1 MRVLYERDADAS
13 LIAARRVAVIGY
25 GAQGHAHALNLRD
38 SGVNVVVALHKA
50 ARRMADAER
59 DGFAPISVAEAAA
72 RCDIL
77 VMCAPDEVMPD
88 LYAAEIA
95 PHLRAGQTLMF
106 VHGFAYHY
114 GFIKPPADVNVVMVA
129 PKGPGKALREA
140 FTKGGGLPCIVAIA
154 NDTGGAEALAYSYA
168 AAIGC
173 GRAGMIPSTFKIE
186 TEGDLYGEQ
195 VVLCGGLTHLIRTA
209 WEVQVEAGTPP
220 ELAYFDCLHEVK
232 LLSDLIHERGIAGM
246 HLAISNTAEYGEY
259 VTGPRIVTDDTRAAM
274 RQALADI
281 QSGVYAKNFILE
293 NAAGAPEL
301 TSRRR
306 LNAESQIEQVGGK
319 LRAMMP
325 WIAANKLVDQSK
337 N

>member
-1 MRVLYERDADAS
+1 MRVLYERDADPA
-13 LIAARRVAVIGY
+13 LIKAKRVAVIGY

-38 SGVNVVVALHKA
+38 SGVAVVVALHAA

-59 DGFAPISVAEAAA
+59 DGFAPITVAEAAA
-72 RCDIL
+72 SCDLL

-95 PHLRAGQTLMF
+95 PHLKPRQTLMF

-140 FTKGGGLPCIVAIA
+140 FTKGGGLPCIVAVA
-154 NDTGGAEALAYSYA
+154 QDNGGGEALAYSYG

-173 GRAGMIPSTFKIE
+173 GRAGMIASSFKIE

-209 WEVQVEAGTPP
+209 WEVQVESGTPP

-246 HLAISNTAEYGEY
+246 HLAISNTAEWGEY
-259 VTGPRIVTDDTRAAM
+259 VTGPRIVDAHIKDAM
-274 RQALADI
+274 RAVMADV
-281 QSGVYAKNFILE
+281 QSGRFAQAWMAE
-293 NAAGAPEL
+293 HRAGAPNL
-301 TSRRR
+301 TKMRE
-306 LNAESQIEQVGGK
+306 AAAAHPIEAAGEKVRALLGG
-319 LRAMMP
+319 
-325 WIAANKLVDQSK
+325 
-337 N
+337 

>member
-1 MRVLYERDADAS
+1 MQVFYERDADLA
-13 LIAARRVAVIGY
+13 LIKAMRVAVIGY

-38 SGVNVVVALHKA
+38 SGVEVSVALQA
-50 ARRMADAER
+50 GARRAQQASE
-59 DGFAPISVAEAAA
+59 DGFALITVAEAARRA
-72 RCDIL
+72 DVL

-129 PKGPGKALREA
+129 PKGPGAALRAA
-140 FTKGGGLPCIVAIA
+140 FTKGGGLPAIVAVAIDA
-154 NDTGGAEALAYSYA
+154 GGAEALAYSYA

-173 GRAGMIPSTFKIE
+173 GRAGMIPSTFRIE

-195 VVLCGGLTHLIRTA
+195 VVLCGGLTHLIRAA

-259 VTGPRIVTDDTRAAM
+259 ITGPRIIDARVKDAM
-274 RQALADI
+274 RAVMADV
-281 QSGVYAKNFILE
+281 QSGKFAQDWMAEHRSGAPNLAKMRDAAARHPIE
-293 NAAGAPEL
+293 DAGARVRAL
-301 TSRRR
+301 
-306 LNAESQIEQVGGK
+306 LGK
-319 LRAMMP
+319 
-325 WIAANKLVDQSK
+325 S
-337 N
+337 

>member
-1 MRVLYERDADAS
+1 MQVFYERDADNS
-13 LIAARRVAVIGY
+13 LIRARKVAVIGY

-38 SGVNVVVALHKA
+38 SGVDVVVALHKS

-59 DGFAPISVAEAAA
+59 DGFAPIAVAEAAA
-72 RCDIL
+72 SCDVL

-114 GFIKPPADVNVVMVA
+114 GFITPPANVNVVMVA

-154 NDTGGAEALAYSYA
+154 NDTGGAEALAYSYG

-173 GRAGMIPSTFKIE
+173 GRAGMIASSFKIE
-186 TEGDLYGEQ
+186 TEGDLYCEQ

-259 VTGPRIVTDDTRAAM
+259 VTGPRIIDAHVKDAM
-274 RQALADI
+274 RAALADV
-281 QSGVYAKNFILE
+281 QSGKFAQQWMAEHRAGGPNLANMREAAAQHPIE
-293 NAAGAPEL
+293 AAGR
-301 TSRRR
+301 T
-306 LNAESQIEQVGGK
+306 V
-319 LRAMMP
+319 RAML
-325 WIAANKLVDQSK
+325 NK
-337 N
+337 

>member
-13 LIAARRVAVIGY
+13 LIRAKRVAVIGY

-38 SGVNVVVALHKA
+38 SGVDVSVALHAA
-50 ARRMADAER
+50 ARRAEQAR
-59 DGFAPISVAEAAA
+59 ADGFTPITVAQAAQTA
-72 RCDIL
+72 AVL

-114 GFIKPPADVNVVMVA
+114 GFIKPPANVNVVMVA
-129 PKGPGKALREA
+129 PKGPGTALRAA
-140 FTKGGGLPCIVAIA
+140 FTKGGGLPAIVAIA
-154 NDTGGAEALAYSYA
+154 QDTGGAEALAYSYG

-173 GRAGMIPSTFKIE
+173 GRAGMIPSSFKIE

-195 VVLCGGLTHLIRTA
+195 VVLCGGLSHLIRTA

-232 LLSDLIHERGIAGM
+232 LLSDLIHERGIDGM
-246 HLAISNTAEYGEY
+246 HRAISNTAEYGEY
-259 VTGPRIVTDDTRAAM
+259 VTGPRIIDAHVKDAM
-274 RQALADI
+274 RAVMSDV
-281 QSGVYAKNFILE
+281 QSGKFAQDWMAE
-293 NAAGAPEL
+293 HRSGAPNL
-301 TSRRR
+301 
-306 LNAESQIEQVGGK
+306 AK
-319 LRAMMP
+319 LRA
-325 WIAANKLVDQSK
+325 AAAAHPIEDAGRKVRALLGKSQ
-337 N
+337 

>member
-1 MRVLYERDADAS
+1 MRVLYECDADTS
-13 LIAARRVAVIGY
+13 LIKAKRVAVIGY
-25 GAQGHAHALNLRD
+25 GAQGRAHALNLRD
-38 SGVNVVVALHKA
+38 AGVDVAVALHA
-50 ARRMADAER
+50 TARRAEQAKA
-59 DGFAPISVAEAAA
+59 DGFVPITVAQAAQGS
-72 RCDIL
+72 DML

-95 PHLRAGQTLMF
+95 PYLRAGQTLMF

-114 GFIKPPADVNVVMVA
+114 GFIKPPADINVVIVA
-129 PKGPGKALREA
+129 PKGPGMAMREA
-140 FTKGGGLPCIVAIA
+140 FTRGGGLPAIVAVA
-154 NDTGGAEALAYSYA
+154 QDNGGAEALAYAYA

-195 VVLCGGLTHLIRTA
+195 VVLVGGLVHLIRTA

-259 VTGPRIVTDDTRAAM
+259 VTGPRIIDARVKDAM
-274 RQALADI
+274 RAVMADV
-281 QSGVYAKNFILE
+281 QSGRFAQAWMAE
-293 NAAGAPEL
+293 HRAGAPNLQRMRE
-301 TSRRR
+301 
-306 LNAESQIEQVGGK
+306 AAAKHPIEEAGETV
-319 LRAMMP
+319 RALLAP
-325 WIAANKLVDQSK
+325 RP
-337 N
+337 

>member
-1 MRVLYERDADAS
+1 MQVYYERDADLS
-13 LIAARRVAVIGY
+13 LIRGKRVAVIGY

-38 SGVNVVVALHKA
+38 SGVDVTVALHAA
-50 ARRMADAER
+50 ARRAEQAR
-59 DGFAPISVAEAAA
+59 ADGFAPVTVVEAVRSA
-72 RCDIL
+72 DVL

-95 PHLRAGQTLMF
+95 PHLRAGQTLVF

-114 GFIKPPADVNVVMVA
+114 GFIKPAAGINVVMVA

-140 FTKGGGLPCIVAIA
+140 FSKGGGLPAIVAVA

-173 GRAGMIPSTFKIE
+173 GRAGMIPSSFKIE

-209 WEVQVEAGTPP
+209 WEVQVESGTPP

-232 LLSDLIHERGIAGM
+232 LLSDLIHARGIASM

-259 VTGPRIVTDDTRAAM
+259 VTGPRIIDARVKDAM
-274 RQALADI
+274 RAVMADV
-281 QSGVYAKNFILE
+281 QSGKFAE
-293 NAAGAPEL
+293 RWMAEHRAGAPNL
-301 TSRRR
+301 T
-306 LNAESQIEQVGGK
+306 K
-319 LRAMMP
+319 LRE
-325 WIAANKLVDQSK
+325 AAAAHPIEDAGRTVRALLGKES
-337 N
+337 

>member
-1 MRVLYERDADAS
+1 MQVFYERDADLS
-13 LIAARRVAVIGY
+13 LIKAKRVAVIGY

-38 SGVNVVVALHKA
+38 SGVSVAVALQQG

-59 DGFAPISVAEAAA
+59 DGFAPISVAEATAS
-72 RCDIL
+72 CDVL

-88 LYAAEIA
+88 MFAADIA

-114 GFIKPPADVNVVMVA
+114 GFIKPPADVNVLMVA

-140 FTKGGGLPCIVAIA
+140 FSKGGGLPCIVAVA

-173 GRAGMIPSTFKIE
+173 GRAGMIASTFKIE

-195 VVLCGGLTHLIRTA
+195 VVLCGGLSHLIRTA

-232 LLSDLIHERGIAGM
+232 LLSDLIHERGIDGM
-246 HLAISNTAEYGEY
+246 HRAISNTAEWGEY
-259 VTGPRIVTDDTRAAM
+259 VTGPRIIDARVKDAM
-274 RQALADI
+274 RAVMADV
-281 QSGVYAKNFILE
+281 QSGKFASE
-293 NAAGAPEL
+293 WMAEHRAGAPNL
-301 TSRRR
+301 AKMRHAASRHP
-306 LNAESQIEQVGGK
+306 IEAAGRSV
-319 LRAMMP
+319 RA
-325 WIAANKLVDQSK
+325 LLSK
-337 N
+337 

>member
-1 MRVLYERDADAS
+1 MRVLYERDANPA
-13 LIAARRVAVIGY
+13 LIKAKRVAVIGY

-38 SGVNVVVALHKA
+38 SGVEVVVALHPA
-50 ARRMADAER
+50 ARRRTDAER
-59 DGFAPISVAEAAA
+59 DGFAPIAVAEATATG
-72 RCDIL
+72 DVL

-95 PHLRAGQTLMF
+95 PHLRAGQTLIF

-114 GFIKPPADVNVVMVA
+114 GFIKPSADVNVVMVA

-140 FTKGGGLPCIVAIA
+140 FTKGGGLPAIVAIA
-154 NDTGGAEALAYSYA
+154 NDTGGAEALAYSYG

-173 GRAGMIPSTFKIE
+173 GRAGMIPSSFKIE

-259 VTGPRIVTDDTRAAM
+259 ITGPRIIDAHVKDAM
-274 RQALADI
+274 RAVMADV
-281 QSGVYAKNFILE
+281 QSGKFAQTWMAE
-293 NAAGAPEL
+293 HRAGAPTL
-301 TSRRR
+301 
-306 LNAESQIEQVGGK
+306 AK
-319 LRAMMP
+319 LRE
-325 WIAANKLVDQSK
+325 AAAQHPIEAAGEKVRALLAK
-337 N
+337 

>member
-1 MRVLYERDADAS
+1 MQVFYERDADSS
-13 LIAARRVAVIGY
+13 LIRARKVAVIGY

-38 SGVNVVVALHKA
+38 SGVDVVVALHKS

-59 DGFAPISVAEAAA
+59 DGFAPIAVAEAAA
-72 RCDIL
+72 SCDVL

-95 PHLRAGQTLMF
+95 PHMRAGQTLMF
-106 VHGFAYHY
+106 VHGFAYHF
-114 GFIKPPADVNVVMVA
+114 GFIKPPADINVVMVA

-140 FTKGGGLPCIVAIA
+140 FTKGGGLPAIVAIA
-154 NDTGGAEALAYSYA
+154 HDTGGAEALAYSYG

-173 GRAGMIPSTFKIE
+173 GRAGMIASSFKIE
-186 TEGDLYGEQ
+186 TEGDLYCEQ

-259 VTGPRIVTDDTRAAM
+259 ITGPRIIDAHVKDAM
-274 RQALADI
+274 RGVLADV
-281 QSGVYAKNFILE
+281 QSGKFASQWMAEHRAGGPNLAKLRD
-293 NAAGAPEL
+293 AA
-301 TSRRR
+301 SRHP
-306 LNAESQIEQVGGK
+306 IEEAGRTVRAMLRVGG
-319 LRAMMP
+319 
-325 WIAANKLVDQSK
+325 
-337 N
+337 

>member
-1 MRVLYERDADAS
+1 MQVFYERDADNS
-13 LIAARRVAVIGY
+13 LIRARKVAVIGY

-38 SGVNVVVALHKA
+38 SGVDVVVALHKS

-59 DGFAPISVAEAAA
+59 DGFAPIAVAEAAA
-72 RCDIL
+72 SCDVL

-95 PHLRAGQTLMF
+95 PHMRAGQTLMF
-106 VHGFAYHY
+106 VHGFAYHF
-114 GFIKPPADVNVVMVA
+114 GFIKPSADINVVMVA

-140 FTKGGGLPCIVAIA
+140 FTKGGGLPAIVAIA
-154 NDTGGAEALAYSYA
+154 HDTGGAEALAYSYG

-173 GRAGMIPSTFKIE
+173 GRAGMIASSFKIE
-186 TEGDLYGEQ
+186 TEGDLYCEQ

-259 VTGPRIVTDDTRAAM
+259 VTGPRIIDAHVKDAM
-274 RQALADI
+274 RAALADV
-281 QSGVYAKNFILE
+281 QSGKFAQQWMAEHRAGGPNLANMRE
-293 NAAGAPEL
+293 AAAQHP
-301 TSRRR
+301 
-306 LNAESQIEQVGGK
+306 IETAGRTV
-319 LRAMMP
+319 RAML
-325 WIAANKLVDQSK
+325 AK
-337 N
+337 

>member
-1 MRVLYERDADAS
+1 MQVYYERDADLS
-13 LIAARRVAVIGY
+13 LIRGKRVAVIGY

-38 SGVNVVVALHKA
+38 SGVDVTVALHAA
-50 ARRMADAER
+50 ARRAEQAR
-59 DGFAPISVAEAAA
+59 ADGFAPITVVEAAQA
-72 RCDIL
+72 ADVL

-95 PHLRAGQTLMF
+95 PHLRAGQTLVF

-114 GFIKPPADVNVVMVA
+114 GFIKPAAGINVVMVA

-140 FTKGGGLPCIVAIA
+140 FSKGGGLPAIVAVA
-154 NDTGGAEALAYSYA
+154 NETGGAEALAYSYA

-173 GRAGMIPSTFKIE
+173 GRAGMIPSTFQIE

-209 WEVQVEAGTPP
+209 WEVQVESGTPP

-259 VTGPRIVTDDTRAAM
+259 VTGPRIIDARVKDAM
-274 RQALADI
+274 RAVMADV
-281 QSGVYAKNFILE
+281 QSGKFAE
-293 NAAGAPEL
+293 RWMAEHRAGAPNL
-301 TSRRR
+301 T
-306 LNAESQIEQVGGK
+306 K
-319 LRAMMP
+319 LRE
-325 WIAANKLVDQSK
+325 AAAAHPIEDAGRTVRALLAK
-337 N
+337 

>member
-1 MRVLYERDADAS
+1 MRVLYERDADLS
-13 LIAARRVAVIGY
+13 LIQAKRVAVIGY

-38 SGVNVVVALHKA
+38 AGVDVAVALHA
-50 ARRMADAER
+50 SARRAEQAR
-59 DGFAPISVAEAAA
+59 ADGFAPVGVADAA
-72 RCDIL
+72 REFDVL

-114 GFIKPPADVNVVMVA
+114 GFIQPPADVNVAMAA
-129 PKGPGKALREA
+129 PKGPGTALRAA

-154 NDTGGAEALAYSYA
+154 QDTGGAEALAYSYA

-173 GRAGMIPSTFKIE
+173 GRAGMIASSFKIE

-195 VVLCGGLTHLIRTA
+195 VVLCGGLTHLIRAA

-259 VTGPRIVTDDTRAAM
+259 VTGPRIIDARVKDAM
-274 RQALADI
+274 RAVMADV
-281 QSGVYAKNFILE
+281 QSGKFAHQWMTE
-293 NAAGAPEL
+293 HRAGAPNLARMREAAAAHPIEDAG
-301 TSRRR
+301 RAVRR
-306 LNAESQIEQVGGK
+306 LLGK
-319 LRAMMP
+319 DA
-325 WIAANKLVDQSK
+325 
-337 N
+337 

>member
-13 LIAARRVAVIGY
+13 LIKAKRVAVIGY

-38 SGVNVVVALHKA
+38 SGVDVVVALHAA
-50 ARRMADAER
+50 ARRAEQAR
-59 DGFAPISVAEAAA
+59 ADGFAPITVTEAAKTA
-72 RCDIL
+72 DVL

-88 LYAAEIA
+88 LYATEIA
-95 PHLRAGQTLMF
+95 PRLRAGQTLMF
-106 VHGFAYHY
+106 VHGFAYHF

-140 FTKGGGLPCIVAIA
+140 FTRGGGLPAIVAIA
-154 NDTGGAEALAYSYA
+154 HDTGGGEALAYSYG

-173 GRAGMIPSTFKIE
+173 GRAGMIASSFKIE
-186 TEGDLYGEQ
+186 TEGDLYCEQ

-259 VTGPRIVTDDTRAAM
+259 VTGPRVIDAHVKDAM
-274 RQALADI
+274 RAVLADV
-281 QSGVYAKNFILE
+281 QSGKFANQWMAE
-293 NAAGAPEL
+293 HRAGAPNL
-301 TSRRR
+301 
-306 LNAESQIEQVGGK
+306 AK
-319 LRAMMP
+319 LRE
-325 WIAANKLVDQSK
+325 AAAQHPIEEAGEKVRALLGRRA
-337 N
+337 

>member
-13 LIAARRVAVIGY
+13 LIKAKRVAVIGY

-38 SGVNVVVALHKA
+38 SGVDVVVALHKA

-59 DGFAPISVAEAAA
+59 DGFAPITVAEAAA
-72 RCDIL
+72 SCDVL

-114 GFIKPPADVNVVMVA
+114 GFIKPAADINVVMVA

-140 FTKGGGLPCIVAIA
+140 FTKGGGLPCIVAVA
-154 NDTGGAEALAYSYA
+154 NNTGGAEALAYSYA

-173 GRAGMIPSTFKIE
+173 GRAGMIPSTFQIE

-195 VVLCGGLTHLIRTA
+195 VVLCGGLTHLIRAA
-209 WEVQVEAGTPP
+209 WEVQVESGTPP

-232 LLSDLIHERGIAGM
+232 LLSDLIHERGIDGM
-246 HLAISNTAEYGEY
+246 HRAISNTAEYGEY
-259 VTGPRIVTDDTRAAM
+259 ITGPRIIDARVKDAM
-274 RQALADI
+274 RAVMADVK
-281 QSGVYAKNFILE
+281 SGKFAQQWMAEYR
-293 NAAGAPEL
+293 AGAPNL
-301 TSRRR
+301 
-306 LNAESQIEQVGGK
+306 AK
-319 LRAMMP
+319 LREAAAAHPIEAAGRTVRAMLG
-325 WIAANKLVDQSK
+325 K
-337 N
+337 

>member
-13 LIAARRVAVIGY
+13 LIKAKRVAVIGY

-38 SGVNVVVALHKA
+38 SGVDVVVALHQT

-59 DGFAPISVAEAAA
+59 DGFAPISVADAASS
-72 RCDIL
+72 CDVL

-106 VHGFAYHY
+106 VHGFAYHF
-114 GFIKPPADVNVVMVA
+114 GFIKPPPEINVVMVA
-129 PKGPGKALREA
+129 PKGPGKAVREA
-140 FTKGGGLPCIVAIA
+140 FTRGGGLPAIVAIA
-154 NDTGGAEALAYSYA
+154 YDTGGAEALAYSYG

-173 GRAGMIPSTFKIE
+173 GRAGMIASSFKIE
-186 TEGDLYGEQ
+186 TEGDLYCEQ

-259 VTGPRIVTDDTRAAM
+259 VTGPRIIDAHVKDAM
-274 RQALADI
+274 RAALADV
-281 QSGVYAKNFILE
+281 QSGKF
-293 NAAGAPEL
+293 AAQWM
-301 TSRRR
+301 
-306 LNAESQIEQVGGK
+306 AEHRAGGPNLAK
-319 LRAMMP
+319 LREAAAVHPIEEAGRTVRAM
-325 WIAANKLVDQSK
+325 LSK
-337 N
+337 S

>member
-1 MRVLYERDADAS
+1 MKVVYEREADQA
-13 LIAARRVAVIGY
+13 LIRAKKVAVIGY

-38 SGVNVVVALHKA
+38 AGVNVIVALQA
-50 ARRMADAER
+50 GAQREAQARG
-59 DGFAPISVAEAAA
+59 DGFEIVSVAEAAQRA
-72 RCDIL
+72 DVL

-95 PHLRAGQTLMF
+95 PHLRDGQSLMF
-106 VHGFAYHY
+106 VHGFAVHF
-114 GFIKPPADVNVVMVA
+114 GFISAPAGVDVAMVA

-140 FTKGGGLPCIVAIA
+140 FTRGGGLPCIVAVA
-154 NDTGGAEALAYSYA
+154 QDASGDAAALAYSYG

-173 GRAGMIPSTFKIE
+173 GRAGMIESSFKIE
-186 TEGDLYGEQ
+186 TEGDLYCEQ

-259 VTGPRIVTDDTRAAM
+259 VTGPRVIDAHVKDAM
-274 RQALADI
+274 RAVLADV
-281 QSGVYAKNFILE
+281 QSSKFAREWMAEHRAGGPNLARMREAAAAHPIEEAGRVVRGMLGKN
-293 NAAGAPEL
+293 
-301 TSRRR
+301 S
-306 LNAESQIEQVGGK
+306 
-319 LRAMMP
+319 
-325 WIAANKLVDQSK
+325 
-337 N
+337 

>member
-1 MRVLYERDADAS
+1 MRVLYERDADPA
-13 LIAARRVAVIGY
+13 LIKGKRVVVIGY

-38 SGVNVVVALHKA
+38 AGVDVAVALHA
-50 ARRMADAER
+50 TARRAEQARR
-59 DGFAPISVAEAAA
+59 DGFTPISVAEAA
-72 RCDIL
+72 REYDVL

-95 PHLRAGQTLMF
+95 PYVRAGQTLMF

-114 GFIKPPADVNVVMVA
+114 GFIAPPADVNVVMVA

-140 FTKGGGLPCIVAIA
+140 YVKGGGLPCIVAVA
-154 NDTGGAEALAYSYA
+154 QDNGGAEALAYSYA

-173 GRAGMIPSTFKIE
+173 GRAGMIASTFKIE

-195 VVLCGGLTHLIRTA
+195 VVLCGGLSHLIRTA

-246 HLAISNTAEYGEY
+246 HLAISNTAEWGEY
-259 VTGPRIVTDDTRAAM
+259 ITGPRIIDARVKDAM
-274 RQALADI
+274 RAVMADV
-281 QSGVYAKNFILE
+281 QSGKFARE
-293 NAAGAPEL
+293 WMAEHRAGGPNL
-301 TSRRR
+301 T
-306 LNAESQIEQVGGK
+306 K
-319 LRAMMP
+319 LRE
-325 WIAANKLVDQSK
+325 AAAAHPIEEAGRTVRALLGK
-337 N
+337 